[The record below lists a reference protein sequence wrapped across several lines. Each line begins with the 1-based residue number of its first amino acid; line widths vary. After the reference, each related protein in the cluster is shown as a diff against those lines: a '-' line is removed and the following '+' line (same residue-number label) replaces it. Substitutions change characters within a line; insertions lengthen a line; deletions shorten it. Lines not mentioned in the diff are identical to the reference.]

1 MQVAAEE
8 GAEAEVRGGVRG
20 EGTALTDLLQIQLR
34 QELLPEWRL
43 AECRHS
49 GIICLEVAL

>member
-8 GAEAEVRGGVRG
+8 GAEAEVRGEVRG
-20 EGTALTDLLQIQLR
+20 EGIALTALLQIQL
-34 QELLPEWRL
+34 LPELPECRF